1 MGGGG
6 KMGFDQVILY
16 EITIGLSYSG
26 STGAWGASSLGSIP
40 SSPTIMKVESGTVN
54 KPTVQTMAKIAK
66 ALGVSIEELIR

>member
-6 KMGFDQVILY
+6 KMGFNQVILY

-40 SSPTIMKVESGTVN
+40 SSPTRLVF
-54 KPTVQTMAKIAK
+54 
-66 ALGVSIEELIR
+66 